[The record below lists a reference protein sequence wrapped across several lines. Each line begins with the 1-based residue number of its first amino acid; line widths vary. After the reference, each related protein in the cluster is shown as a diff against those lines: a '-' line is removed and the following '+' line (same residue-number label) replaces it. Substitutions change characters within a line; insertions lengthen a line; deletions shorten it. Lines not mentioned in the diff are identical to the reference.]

1 MAEHHVLLIEHP
13 ARLNID
19 NGRLRIERDEHP
31 PVFVL
36 PEDIDVLCLHHPVIS
51 ISIAALQALTE
62 AGAVVLLTDARHQ
75 PSAQLYPLNSHA
87 RQSQRLRSQILL
99 DAGDHPAQLWR
110 QIVQARIRSEAATL
124 RSLDC
129 KGALYLERLSQK
141 VEPGDAV
148 HHEGQAARHY
158 WKHIFEDKHFRR
170 NKQGA
175 NDGINSRLNFG
186 YAVLRSMIARQL
198 AIMGLNMGLGLGH
211 HSSENPFNLADD
223 FIEPYRY
230 LVERHVAMMGKDA
243 LDQPL
248 QTEGKRELLEFIHQ
262 TVPMQNGEYRLNGSI
277 ETAIDSYCR
286 ILAKGTGKLSLPVL

>member
-13 ARLNID
+13 ARLKID
-19 NGRLRIERDEHP
+19 TGRLRIERDEHSP
-31 PVFVL
+31 AFVL

-51 ISIAALQALTE
+51 ISMGALQALTE

-75 PSAQLYPLNSHA
+75 PCAQLYPLKSHA
-87 RQSQRLRSQILL
+87 RQSLRLRNQIRL
-99 DAGDHPAQLWR
+99 DAGERPAQLWR
-110 QIVQARIRSEAATL
+110 EIVQARIRSEAATL

-141 VEPGDAV
+141 VEPGDAA

-158 WKHIFEDKHFRR
+158 WKHLFGDNHFRR

-175 NDGINSRLNFG
+175 DDGINSRLNFG
-186 YAVLRSMIARQL
+186 YATLRSMIARQL
-198 AIMGLNMGLGLGH
+198 AIMGLNLGLGLGH

-230 LVERHVAMMGKDA
+230 LVERHVARMDKNT
-243 LDQPL
+243 LEQPL

-262 TVPMQNGEYRLNGSI
+262 TVPMHDGEYRLNGAI
-277 ETAIDSYCR
+277 ETTIDSYCR
-286 ILAKGTGKLSLPVL
+286 ILDKGTGKLTLPAF